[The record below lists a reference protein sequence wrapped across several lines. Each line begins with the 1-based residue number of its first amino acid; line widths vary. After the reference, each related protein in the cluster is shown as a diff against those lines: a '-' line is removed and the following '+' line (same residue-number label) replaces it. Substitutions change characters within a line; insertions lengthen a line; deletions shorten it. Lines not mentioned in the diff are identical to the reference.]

1 MMPAESTAMTD
12 QLSADLASLKID
24 RNAPPKRSKGGLIVV
39 LLLLAGA
46 GALAYFVIYPRVTGA
61 LFTDEI
67 KTDEVR
73 MVSPAQSSVQLSAS
87 GNVVALVYAK
97 VAAKVPGRIA
107 EIFVEEGD
115 RIEKDAKVARL
126 EDVDFKSGLA
136 SSRARGAAARA
147 RIQIARAQVS
157 ELKVQI
163 DRERPLVEKGV
174 TAKATLDDLIAKSS
188 SLTASV
194 RSAEAEANAADAET
208 RSLEVQLG
216 SYLITSPIA
225 GTVVDKLVEVGEGV
239 SPGFG
244 TPGVV
249 EVVDMTSLV
258 VEVDVPESRIS
269 QIHEGAPAEIL
280 LDSYASNRLAGT
292 VKEIGKRI
300 NKSKATVP
308 VKVKFDQQ
316 PDQIMID
323 GAGSNA
329 PKVKMLVLPDMA
341 ARVSFLGAKLDEA
354 ALKVPPKR
362 VVPTRAVV
370 KRDGRDVVFIFED
383 DRVRMSPVTVKGEYG
398 GGIEI
403 DTNIPEKTRLV
414 LDPTAD
420 LVDGKKVKEKK

>member
-403 DTNIPEKTRLV
+403 DTNIPEKTKLV
-414 LDPTAD
+414 LDPPAD